1 MKKYFIFL
9 FLTSTIHLN
18 VSPPELSDLFHVFR
32 DVRQTPVDK
41 LLQKRKKIDDYKG
54 GTVERLVG
62 LPGRSELIQIV
73 NGKFPPG
80 YDRLFKIQKDKAG
93 KVLFIVESLYGKS
106 DEWMVNHT
114 MYYDELENVFAYE
127 RHASFS
133 NSMCTDRNAFETITY
148 YYGTGEKV
156 LKKNYQLTDFY
167 GKPLKKDL
175 CKFPYNFDYEVI
187 FSYKEFAKA
196 KNIMIRT

>member
-41 LLQKRKKIDDYKG
+41 LLQKRKRIDDYKG

-62 LPGRSELIQIV
+62 LPGRSELIPIV

-93 KVLFIVESLYGKS
+93 KVLYIVESLYGKS

-127 RHASFS
+127 RHASFC